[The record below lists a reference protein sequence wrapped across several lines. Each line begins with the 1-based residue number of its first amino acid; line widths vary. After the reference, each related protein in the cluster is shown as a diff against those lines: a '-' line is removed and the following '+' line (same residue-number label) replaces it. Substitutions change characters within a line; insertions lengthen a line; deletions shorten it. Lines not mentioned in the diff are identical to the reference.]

1 MKRRTII
8 SLLLVLAMLM
18 GLFPTAALAAG
29 SGTTY
34 ECESL
39 TVTPQGNWG
48 IAESRTTNDK
58 DCSGGKFYFLQ
69 VPGTNGASWEE
80 VKALLADK
88 MGFWEELPLTWEQEK
103 MLRDEY
109 ETSFVKN
116 KVVFEESLYAK
127 TEPLAAA
134 ARKVMSQI
142 AMVGWTGS
150 GHTAGY
156 VPVFAIGA
164 GSDLFVGKMDNT
176 EIPKRIAKAAG
187 YK

>member
-1 MKRRTII
+1 
-8 SLLLVLAMLM
+8 
-18 GLFPTAALAAG
+18 
-29 SGTTY
+29 
-34 ECESL
+34 
-39 TVTPQGNWG
+39 
-48 IAESRTTNDK
+48 
-58 DCSGGKFYFLQ
+58 
-69 VPGTNGASWEE
+69 
-80 VKALLADK
+80 